1 MVLSDD
7 QRALQETA
15 RRFARTRLLPEYQ
28 KREKLG
34 TLDRALV
41 REMGALGLLG
51 TDLPESFGGLGVD
64 GVTTGLITEE
74 LAYGDF
80 NVSAVPVG
88 ISLNAAILIRHA
100 QPEVVREWVPRMVRG
115 EAVVAICLT
124 EPRGGSDASKLALK
138 ARRATDASGEHYVIN
153 GEKTSITFADRADA
167 YLIFARTGRV
177 EDGAKGVSA
186 FFIPY
191 QGAEGETPG
200 LSRTKFDDVG
210 SAIIGR
216 GSVFFDDV
224 RVPASHRLGDEGKGF
239 TQVMQGFDYSR
250 ALIGLQCVG
259 AAQASLDE
267 AWAYV
272 KEREAFG
279 RPIGQFQ
286 GVSFPLAEGESQIE
300 AVRQLCYHA
309 LALRDAG
316 LPHTKEAAMCKWMGP
331 RYAFDIIHQCL
342 LTFGHYGW
350 SKDLPHQQRLR
361 DVMGLEIGDGTAQI
375 MKLIIARERIG
386 RIAVQY

>member
-1 MVLSDD
+1 MVLTED
-7 QRALQETA
+7 QKALQDSA
-15 RRFARTRLLPEYQ
+15 RRFSRERLLPDYQ

-34 TLDRALV
+34 VLDRGLIA
-41 REMGALGLLG
+41 EMGRLGLLG
-51 TDLPESFGGLGVD
+51 MDLPEEYGGMGLD
-64 GVTTGLITEE
+64 AVTTGLIAEE

-88 ISLNAAILIRHA
+88 ISLNAAILLRHA
-100 QPEVVREWVPRMVRG
+100 QPEVVREWVPRMIRG
-115 EAVVAICLT
+115 DAVVAICLT
-124 EPRGGSDASKLALK
+124 EPRGGSDAANLQMR
-138 ARRATDASGEHYVIN
+138 ARRVSERDGDAYIIN

-167 YLIFARTGRV
+167 YLIFARTGTA
-177 EDGAKGVSA
+177 EQGAKGVSA

-191 QGAEGETPG
+191 EGTKG
-200 LSRTKFDDVG
+200 ISRTHFDDVG

-250 ALIGLQCVG
+250 ALIGLQCIG

-286 GVSFPLAEGESQIE
+286 GVSFPLAEGESNVA
-300 AVRQLCYHA
+300 AVRQLCYHT

-331 RYAFDIIHQCL
+331 KTAFDVIHQCL

-361 DVMGLEIGDGTAQI
+361 DVMGLEIGDGTAQV

-386 RIAVQY
+386 RVAVQY

>member
-1 MVLSDD
+1 MVLNDD
-7 QRALQETA
+7 QKALQESA
-15 RRFARTRLLPEYQ
+15 RRFARERLLPQYQ
-28 KREKLG
+28 RREKDG
-34 TLDRALV
+34 VLDRALL
-41 REMGALGLLG
+41 REMGGLGLLG
-51 TDLPESFGGLGVD
+51 TDLPEEFGGMGID
-64 GVTTGLITEE
+64 SVTTGLIAEE

-88 ISLNAAILIRHA
+88 ISLNGAILMRHA
-100 QPEVVREWVPRMVRG
+100 QPEVVREWVPRMTRG

-124 EPRGGSDASKLALK
+124 EPRGGSDASNLTLR
-138 ARRATDASGEHYVIN
+138 ARRVSDPAGDYYLIN

-167 YLIFARTGRV
+167 YLVFARTGAP
-177 EDGAKGVSA
+177 EEGARGVSA

-191 QGAEGETPG
+191 AGTTG
-200 LSRTKFDDVG
+200 LSRTRFDDVG

-224 RVPASHRLGDEGKGF
+224 RVPLSHRLGDEGKGF

-267 AWAYV
+267 AWAYAR
-272 KEREAFG
+272 ERQAFG
-279 RPIGQFQ
+279 KPIGQFQ
-286 GVSFPLAEGESQIE
+286 GVSFPLAEGESQIA

-316 LPHTKEAAMCKWMGP
+316 LPHTSEAAMCKWMGP
-331 RYAFDIIHQCL
+331 RNAFDVIHQCL

-350 SKDLPHQQRLR
+350 SKDLPHQQRMR

-386 RIAVQY
+386 RAAVQY